1 MNNLFL
7 MPINYNWVENSVY
20 EYKNFFQSFLPNYGI
35 TIFSNSDNV
44 DNVDAANLLFTY
56 LHFNIR

>member
-1 MNNLFL
+1 